1 MYPEQ
6 QLYRSE
12 TIHLRQSYLTMSYL
26 RQNGKLI
33 FTSGREVITHYTT
46 LIDALSQQLHRAS
59 APDCRVIRAEI
70 TDLRQQLADQL
81 KNFGCNQVDEYF
93 RESMANAESDQEL
106 YELSNAYEALLLAE
120 LKRVK
125 EKLHALRVS

>member
-1 MYPEQ
+1 
-6 QLYRSE
+6 
-12 TIHLRQSYLTMSYL
+12 MSYL

-46 LIDALSQQLHRAS
+46 LIEMLTQQLQRMSPH
-59 APDCRVIRAEI
+59 DCQAIGAEI
-70 TDLRQQLADQL
+70 SDLRRQLADNL

-93 RESMANAESDQEL
+93 RESMANAESDQEF
-106 YELSNAYEALLLAE
+106 YELSNAYEAILVAE
-120 LKRVK
+120 LKCVK